1 MTMGEAKPM
10 ALDGDQRNPLHE
22 ACQEGSIEVAKVLLD
37 EANKNFGQNAVFEM
51 IYGKDD
57 DGASPLLLGVGKGG
71 TGIVELLLSY
81 KANPNQKNRENTF
94 CIHSAARTG
103 DLETLK
109 LLISVTHF

>member
-1 MTMGEAKPM
+1 MGEAKPM

-37 EANKNFGQNAVFEM
+37 EANKNFGQSSVFEM

-71 TGIVELLLSY
+71 TGIVELLL
-81 KANPNQKNRENTF
+81 
-94 CIHSAARTG
+94 
-103 DLETLK
+103 
-109 LLISVTHF
+109 

>member
-1 MTMGEAKPM
+1 MGEAKPM

-37 EANKNFGQNAVFEM
+37 EANKNFGQSAVFEM

-71 TGIVELLLSY
+71 TGIVDSGKRLCSTIWAGLAFSTHTTFNLYMGSIVG
-81 KANPNQKNRENTF
+81 NIHQKGNT
-94 CIHSAARTG
+94 RG
-103 DLETLK
+103 RR
-109 LLISVTHF
+109 